1 MTRLLDDD
9 ALERSPVVA
18 NNAMNRERTLRS
30 YARELGVDV
39 VAARPARWLDLC
51 CGTGRALFEAAAL
64 LPDTEIVGVDLVDRF
79 LPAVPPRNLRLVT
92 ASVAAWEPP
101 GAFDLVTCVHGLHY
115 VGDKLGTL
123 ARAASWLTPDGL
135 FVADF
140 DVRGVR
146 VPDARRLAAELRA
159 NGFDHDPRRR
169 RVRLRGRREIAFP
182 YRYRGADD
190 RVGPNYTG
198 QPAVA
203 SFYADEN
210 GSRPGGSAS

>member
-18 NNAMNRERTLRS
+18 NNAMNRERTLRG
-30 YARELGVDV
+30 YARGLGVDI

-64 LPDTEIVGVDLVDRF
+64 LPDTEIVGVDLVDHF
-79 LPAVPPRNLRLVT
+79 LPAVPPANLRLVT

-101 GAFDLVTCVHGLHY
+101 GAFDLITCVHGLHY

-123 ARAASWLTPDGL
+123 ARVASWLAPDGL

-140 DVRGVR
+140 DARGVH
-146 VPDARRLAAELRA
+146 VPSPRRLAAELRA
-159 NGFDHDPRRR
+159 NGFVHDARRR
-169 RVRLRGRREIAFP
+169 RVSLRGRREVAFP

-190 RVGPNYTG
+190 QVGPNYTG

-203 SFYADEN
+203 SFYVDEN